1 MRFGTDL
8 TMRAKFLLYY
18 MIKWCGLCGCR
29 RRGAEVAMMRV
40 AFCDDDIGTLNE
52 MQGLLD
58 QYCGRRGWK
67 IAGRAFR
74 SPVELLAELEQGAR
88 FDVLFL
94 DILMPGQNG
103 IETAAEIRNYDTN
116 VKIIFLTSS
125 PEFAV
130 QSYTVKAYFYQL
142 KPLRAEDFF
151 RVLDAALEECR
162 RDQEN
167 SLILRCGG
175 VITRI
180 ELERLE
186 FCEVIHRTLLFHM
199 LSGKVVESSGSLD
212 ELGKQLA
219 PYGCFLRIHRSYIVN
234 LDYVRNISRRAVT
247 MTCLTEIP
255 IPRGKYNEIKDAF
268 LACAFRNRRVNP

>member
-1 MRFGTDL
+1 MT
-8 TMRAKFLLYY
+8 
-18 MIKWCGLCGCR
+18 
-29 RRGAEVAMMRV
+29 RV
-40 AFCDDDIGTLNE
+40 AFCDDDVRTLNE
-52 MQGLLD
+52 VQALFD
-58 QYCGRRGWK
+58 RYCRERGREISRTS
-67 IAGRAFR
+67 FH
-74 SPVELLAELEQGAR
+74 SPVELLSEMERGAR

-103 IETAAEIRNYDTN
+103 LEAAAEIRQYDTN
-116 VKIIFLTSS
+116 VKIVFLTAS

-151 RVLDAALEECR
+151 EILDAVLAECR
-162 RDQEN
+162 KEREN

-180 ELERLE
+180 ELKQLE
-186 FCEVIHRTLLFHM
+186 FCEVIHRTLLFH
-199 LSGKVVESSGSLD
+199 LSSGKVLESSGSLD
-212 ELGKQLA
+212 ELSRQLI
-219 PYGCFLRIHRSYIVN
+219 PCGCFLRVHRSYIVN
-234 LDYVRNISRRAVT
+234 MDYVQSISRRAVT

-268 LACAFRNRRVNP
+268 LAYAFRNGQVTL